1 MSLQT
6 RNRAVS
12 LPRFEAP
19 PYERKEKMTQEDRL
33 SLSFSG
39 ADQLDGFREL
49 SERILIT
56 PGNERLF
63 WFDLC
68 AAAMSDHGQFKPQR
82 IIRSHGG
89 GKRKSNLAISSKQ
102 A

>member
-19 PYERKEKMTQEDRL
+19 LYERKEKMTQEDRL

-56 PGNERLF
+56 PGTHERLF
-63 WFDLC
+63 WFDLVPPQC
-68 AAAMSDHGQFKPQR
+68 LITGSSSRSALFVAWRWQEEYGVVTWQF
-82 IIRSHGG
+82 
-89 GKRKSNLAISSKQ
+89 
-102 A
+102 